1 MKIEVKEVTQYQPQH
16 LAARCPHCGKEVTFD
31 QIGINDINADGRH
44 LVGQRRCPNP
54 ECKGHIFVVI
64 EAGRII
70 SAYPPIRIDFNKE
83 NIPGNVIN
91 SFEEAIACHAASCF
105 IASAIMVRRTLE
117 EICVDKHAQG
127 RNLKERIK
135 ALESKIVVPKELLE
149 AMNELRLL
157 GNDAAHIEAQ
167 TFAKVTEEELEIA
180 IEFTKELL
188 KALYQYTGLLGKLRA
203 LKKQPPN
210 N

>member
-1 MKIEVKEVTQYQPQH
+1 MKIEVKQITQFPPQH

-31 QIGINDINADGRH
+31 PIGLNDINADGTH
-44 LVGQRRCPNP
+44 VVGQRRCPNP

-70 SAYPPIRIDFNKE
+70 SAYPPIRIDFDKE
-83 NIPGNVIN
+83 NIPENVLS
-91 SFEEAIACHAASCF
+91 SFEEAIACHSSSCF

-117 EICVDKHAQG
+117 EVCVDKEAKG
-127 RNLKERIK
+127 KNLKERIK

-149 AMNELRLL
+149 AMDELRLL

-167 TFAKVTEEELEIA
+167 TFGKVSEEELEIA

-188 KALYQYTGLLGKLRA
+188 KALYQYASLLGKLRA
-203 LKKQPPN
+203 LKK
-210 N
+210 